1 MMNLRFN
8 KMSVMGNFTRLFVLL
23 CMLTVFVVE
32 SAAGSYLKY
41 YYSVT
46 VAPQSPDPG
55 KGKVYLDAT
64 GCSYKNDGIT
74 LVSQILSNSSEKG
87 DLYDN
92 NITLQVLLQ
101 QERSNDYKQPWVEYK
116 TVNLKA
122 EPSAG
127 SKFTGWTWEGG
138 SSSAASIAIS
148 LPDPAKTQYSKSA
161 SSTSSD
167 EQYASCATIYTA
179 HFTPRTY
186 YYKSPGANAT
196 GGAMVYVSTDG
207 VRPDDSSDMWKTNIP
222 TGSTQ
227 SKSAEGNG
235 QFAYAIVTY
244 YLHAK
249 APDGYYDLIG
259 WYDQNGNEVLLGE
272 NGRYDLRA
280 TSENSAA
287 PTTIVLTPKFVPTNP
302 YTTITKD
309 NLHEV
314 ELYTGVE
321 GTKDIFPYSPKKRID
336 LSKIFGTDN
345 KALFDSLYIFGETV
359 SADGQPLVNIMGSKS
374 PNTVANTPIP
384 NAITPCYVYMRSDEN
399 TYTLQRTIQNMNL
412 KSTVKPIPDITAN
425 GQKLYFTGYC
435 PYASNGVTT
444 QIGVFHIKGGAGKK
458 VDVYLD
464 DLYLYARFHTSNG
477 WGYFPL
483 EGGET
488 HSLSAALSE
497 DNSFIPVSA
506 SPFVFSS
513 TSTNKSNPFTPAIHI
528 CDSNKLEGGT
538 GHIRETLSKQNAGIY
553 SAPIHLYVTAT
564 NQVTSLTIDDEWP
577 ISTTE
582 KVRTNGKLNLIST
595 NLGRPSIEL
604 GNDNSTLN
612 INGGQL
618 YIKNAI
624 PCSGSYKSTFAIGRR
639 KYTKTISVI
648 TGMLSGMGED
658 QPGGNVNFNDGTIY
672 CVPITEANMNA
683 YPGCYRNTSS
693 MKCPRN
699 TKINGG
705 SLMCDIWACD
715 GAQSIGASPTNQYGD
730 SLVSVRL
737 KINNTPTSPYYIAT
751 VDFESLA
758 MNLICRDESNTT
770 YYGKSLATYYSDKG
784 GTYNRAS
791 LKADATDSVTFMLP
805 YYFTDKTIY
814 GDEALI
820 DWAIAIPSLK
830 VKSGTALG
838 NLSFGGQE
846 EVKSSSTQSTRYL
859 LFTELGSSAMSAVGQ
874 GAGYKTPAVG
884 EIPSYEAWVE
894 EGSYYSDIEN
904 EEAYT
909 IQDAQ
914 YLVKPIEAA
923 DEWMLFSPP
932 FDVTNVYVLE
942 TFPEDS
948 LKKVPL
954 LYDAY
959 KIQTQSVMDFA
970 FYYAYYIEYMQ
981 TTYSFWK
988 IYDYWRKD
996 PNLTKGPGRVQ
1007 LTHFM
1012 GNNYDANYYLQRSS
1026 GDWDWDETEQKFTTD
1041 WQFVTPEKVT
1051 HGDKQ
1056 YDVIMKK
1063 GEIYSMKFPYMY
1075 YGYSQKTGEWDYW
1088 TGKYLIFEG
1097 LGTQTIEGKSYHKSI
1112 RNVLPAPSKAAVR
1125 VNSTFAKMTPND
1137 DAYVLSQDMETGY
1150 QKFTAP
1156 NSEDPVVIEPT
1167 SGYVMVDHTIPAM
1180 SMPGRKAA
1188 IDMMSGTVT
1197 YEEDDDDFSTPTIA
1211 GEHTLLVYTTPDG
1224 LGIMPVVPQQ
1234 VAIYNAAGQLVT
1246 KQFMSTETHVILP
1259 AGIYFISGE
1268 TERVKAMVK

>member
-1 MMNLRFN
+1 MKNLRFN
-8 KMSVMGNFTRLFVLL
+8 KMSLMGKYSRLSVLL
-23 CMLTVFVVE
+23 CMLLVSITG
-32 SAAGSYLKY
+32 SAGNYFY
-41 YYSVT
+41 YQYNVT
-46 VAPQSPDPG
+46 VAPNSSNTG
-55 KGKVYLDAT
+55 LGKVYLDAT
-64 GCSYKNDGIT
+64 ANSYYENGTLWSETLKDNEKIDDFKEST
-74 LVSQILSNSSEKG
+74 TLTLLVSQKNENASNKKFPQIEYTSV
-87 DLYDN
+87 
-92 NITLQVLLQ
+92 TL
-101 QERSNDYKQPWVEYK
+101 R
-116 TVNLKA
+116 A
-122 EPSAG
+122 EALDG
-127 SKFTGWTWEGG
+127 SIFTGWTWNNG
-138 SSSAASIAIS
+138 SSTDATISITD
-148 LPDPAKTQYSKSA
+148 LPDRRQMQGDGK
-161 SSTSSD
+161 SSD
-167 EQYASCATIYTA
+167 TTTAICPNAYIA
-179 HFTPRTY
+179 HFTARTY
-186 YYKSPGANAT
+186 YYQSPGANAT

-207 VRPDDSSDMWKTNIP
+207 VRPDDSSNMWKTNIP
-222 TGSTQ
+222 TGSPQ
-227 SKSAEGNG
+227 SKSADGNG
-235 QFAYAIVTY
+235 QYAYATVTY

-259 WYDQNGNEVLLGE
+259 WYDQNGTEVLLGE

-280 TSENSAA
+280 TSENAAA

-302 YTTITKD
+302 YTTLTKD
-309 NLHEV
+309 NLHQV

-359 SADGQPLVNIMGSKS
+359 SADGQPLVNIMGSRS
-374 PNTVANTPIP
+374 PNTAANTPIP
-384 NAITPCYVYMRSDEN
+384 NAITPCYVYIRSDEK
-399 TYTLQRTIQNMNL
+399 TYTLQRTIQNMNP
-412 KSTVKPIPDITAN
+412 KSTVKPIPDITAD

-477 WGYFPL
+477 WGYFPV

-488 HSLSAALSE
+488 LGLSAGVGS
-497 DNSFIPVSA
+497 DKFIPVSA

-513 TSTNKSNPFTPAIHI
+513 TSTNKSYPFTPAIHI

-639 KYTKTISVI
+639 TYKKEVMGI

-672 CVPITEANMNA
+672 CVPITEKDMNA

-830 VKSGTALG
+830 VNSGTILG
-838 NLSFGGQE
+838 TLSFGGQE

-884 EIPSYEAWVE
+884 EIPSYEAWVVE
-894 EGSYYSDIEN
+894 DSYYSDIEN

-1097 LGTQTIEGKSYHKSI
+1097 LGTQTIEGKNYHNSI

-1224 LGIMPVVPQQ
+1224 LDIMPVVPQQ

-1246 KQFMSTETHVILP
+1246 KQFMSTETHVTLP